1 MTSFA
6 ISDGVRDAAG
16 LWTSRRAKA
25 LLDYTKSIGETITA
39 AEFFNEPSFAA
50 IGGAP
55 KGYNAEDYAR
65 DFDVFRSF
73 AKAAAPNMLIVGPGS
88 VGEGITLMPGSLLP
102 TSDLLAASPRPQFD
116 VFSYHSYAAA
126 SQRCTPEGA
135 AGTSAD
141 AALSEAWLSRP
152 EQIYA
157 FYVVFATASNQIS
170 RSGSLRRPMQP
181 AEAIPGLQHFSIVS
195 ATSTSWGV
203 WPNTV
208 SKQYSTTPLPPVT
221 MASSTRAPSCL
232 ALIIGLRFCGV
243 ALWER
248 QYWMQ
253 ESRLH
258 AFTYT
263 RNACAANLGE
273 WRCLRS
279 IWTNQIRNPLTFRCL
294 LNASR

>member
-16 LWTSRRAKA
+16 LWTSRQAKA

-65 DFDVFRSF
+65 DFAVFRSF
-73 AKAAAPNMLIVGPGS
+73 AKAAVPNMLIVGPGS
-88 VGEGITLMPGSLLP
+88 VGEGITLLPRSLLP
-102 TSDLLAASPRPQFD
+102 TSDLLAASSHPQFD
-116 VFSYHSYAAA
+116 VFSYHSYAV
-126 SQRCTPEGA
+126 
-135 AGTSAD
+135 
-141 AALSEAWLSRP
+141 RP
-152 EQIYA
+152 PI
-157 FYVVFATASNQIS
+157 
-170 RSGSLRRPMQP
+170 QP

-195 ATSTSWGV
+195 ATSISLGV

-208 SKQYSTTPLPPVT
+208 SKQYSTTPSPPVT

-232 ALIIGLRFCGV
+232 ALIIGLRFYGA
-243 ALWER
+243 ALWGR

-253 ESRLH
+253 GPRLQ

-263 RNACAANLGE
+263 RNACAANLAG

-279 IWTNQIRNPLTFRCL
+279 IWTNRIRNPLTFRCL
-294 LNASR
+294 LNVDRGESY